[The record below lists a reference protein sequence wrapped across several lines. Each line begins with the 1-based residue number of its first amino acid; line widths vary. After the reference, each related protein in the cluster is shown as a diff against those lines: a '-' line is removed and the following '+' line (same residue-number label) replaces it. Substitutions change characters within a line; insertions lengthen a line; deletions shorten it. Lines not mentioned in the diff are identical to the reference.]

1 MATGSWAPWS
11 ARIEQSG
18 QSLAVPLDGQGDAR
32 RVDGDGVP
40 RSRIARE
47 LGVSRNTVARY
58 VESTSVPLILGL
70 ALLGPGDG
78 RLVEAHRGPG
88 HGLERHRRAR
98 RRGAEAALGLFERI
112 GVACNRARTHSALG
126 YLSPAEFEE
135 ANCEEANWPNEGGRP
150 EAA

>member
-1 MATGSWAPWS
+1 MSGGWTGTGFRGP
-11 ARIEQSG
+11 
-18 QSLAVPLDGQGDAR
+18 
-32 RVDGDGVP
+32 
-40 RSRIARE
+40 RIARE
-47 LGVSRNTVARY
+47 LNVSRSTVARY
-58 VESTSVPLILGL
+58 AESTSVPLILGL

-112 GVACNRARTHSALG
+112 GVACNRARTRAALG
-126 YLSPAEFEE
+126 YLSPAEF
-135 ANCEEANWPNEGGRP
+135 EEANWPNEGGRP